1 MRVTSLASG
10 SSGNALLV
18 EAGPGRRT
26 RLLVD
31 AGLSGNILIERLRQA
46 GTHPTQL
53 QGVLVTHEHSDHII
67 GLPVL
72 TKRYAIPVITAP
84 DALAAIEQSLAY
96 ELGEE
101 SEQGDHK
108 GSPLPW
114 TDRLPKV
121 LYSEGGEDGELG
133 EDKQGDQGELGEDK
147 PSPLPWTDR
156 LPKGLYSE
164 GGEDGE
170 LGEDK
175 QGDQGELG
183 EDKPSPLPWTGFA
196 RSAKVAEDKL
206 YTCPPDRVPLLWTS
220 FANLED
226 TPNINTQNMQ
236 DEAEIMSGE
245 QASGNGVQH
254 GAWLGQDQQYLPPRQ
269 DATFM
274 HELHLKYNQ
283 PWGETISYMDTLA
296 MSLQPGSRCQIGDIE
311 VISFPVSHDALAPCG
326 YLLSAGGCRV
336 CIVIDSGEVTPI
348 MLEAMHHADLLVLE
362 SNHDRERLLRGPY
375 PYHLKMRIL
384 GPTGHLSNDQAADA
398 VLHTWRTDSV
408 RWLWLSHLSRTNNTP
423 KLALKSM
430 LARLE
435 AARANLDQV
444 HISVLPPGMGNVWD
458 STQLWESPALWEM
471 PLS

>member
-31 AGLSGNILIERLRQA
+31 AGLSGNILIERLRKA
-46 GTHPTQL
+46 GTHPAQL

-84 DALAAIEQSLAY
+84 DTLAAIEQSLASTWLD
-96 ELGEE
+96 EWVPTA
-101 SEQGDHK
+101 EQGDRK
-108 GSPLPW
+108 G
-114 TDRLPKV
+114 
-121 LYSEGGEDGELG
+121 
-133 EDKQGDQGELGEDK
+133 
-147 PSPLPWTDR
+147 
-156 LPKGLYSE
+156 
-164 GGEDGE
+164 
-170 LGEDK
+170 
-175 QGDQGELG
+175 
-183 EDKPSPLPWTGFA
+183 SPLPWTGFA
-196 RSAKVAEDKL
+196 RSAKVAEDKP
-206 YTCPPDRVPLLWTS
+206 YTCPPDRVPLLWTG
-220 FANLED
+220 FASLGD
-226 TPNINTQNMQ
+226 TPNINTQNIQ

-245 QASGNGVQH
+245 KAYGNG
-254 GAWLGQDQQYLPPRQ
+254 GQGE
-269 DATFM
+269 T
-274 HELHLKYNQ
+274 
-283 PWGETISYMDTLA
+283 WGEMISYMDTLA
-296 MSLQPGSRCQIGDIE
+296 MPLQPGSRCQIGDIE
-311 VISFPVSHDALAPCG
+311 VISFPVPHDALAPCG

-336 CIVIDSGEVTPI
+336 CIAIDSGKVTPI

-384 GPTGHLSNDQAADA
+384 SPTGHLSNDQAADA

-430 LARLE
+430 LARLK

-471 PLS
+471 PV